1 MDTRGT
7 SDTDN
12 SSGSAGNESSGAK
25 KKGVKGLARALGR
38 YWYALVVLV
47 VIVAG
52 AIAWFV
58 QQASADA
65 AWQKATDDYGRAD
78 YAAAAKL
85 LDNVAVPTD
94 EKRLTVYAQTM
105 LATRQLDKA
114 LPAYNSLYAKK
125 KDPAVKIVI
134 GNIYNEQKKY
144 DEAAKTYRDIINAN
158 TTYIQAYVNLSTL
171 YKLQSK
177 TQDAIDVAKQGVKAN
192 PNSAT
197 LYELLISMLLDNQGS
212 TDYKQAVATLKKL
225 NPSDPLLQ
233 TLKK

>member
-1 MDTRGT
+1 MDIRGT
-7 SDTDN
+7 SDTGN
-12 SSGSAGNESSGAK
+12 SSGSAGVESSGAK
-25 KKGVKGLARALGR
+25 KKGAKGLVKVLGR
-38 YWYALVVLV
+38 YWYVVVVLV
-47 VIVAG
+47 VVVAG
-52 AIAWFV
+52 VVAWFV
-58 QQASADA
+58 QQASADVV
-65 AWQKATDDYGRAD
+65 WQKATDDYGRAD
-78 YAAAAKL
+78 YASAAKL
-85 LDNVAVPTD
+85 LDNMAVPTD

-125 KDPAVKIVI
+125 KDPAIKIII

-144 DEAAKTYRDIINAN
+144 DEAAKTYREIISAN

-171 YKLQSK
+171 YKLQGK
-177 TQDAIDVAKQGVKAN
+177 TQDSVDVAKQGVKAN

-197 LYELLISMLLDNQGS
+197 LYELLISMLLEDQGS
-212 TDYKQAVATLKKL
+212 ADYKEAVATLKKL

>member
-1 MDTRGT
+1 M
-7 SDTDN
+7 
-12 SSGSAGNESSGAK
+12 
-25 KKGVKGLARALGR
+25 VRALR
-38 YWYALVVLV
+38 NYWYVVVVLIV
-47 VIVAG
+47 VAAGVVA
-52 AIAWFV
+52 WLV

-65 AWQKATDDYGRAD
+65 TWQKATDDYGKAD
-78 YAAAAKL
+78 YASAAKL
-85 LDNVAVPTD
+85 LENVAVPTD

-114 LPAYNSLYAKK
+114 LPAYKSLYAMK
-125 KDPAVKIVI
+125 KDPAIKIII

-144 DEAAKTYRDIINAN
+144 DEAAKTYRDIITAN
-158 TTYIQAYVNLSTL
+158 ETYIQAYVNLSTL

-177 TQDAIDVAKQGVKAN
+177 TQDAVDVAKQGVKAN

-197 LYELLISMLLDNQGS
+197 LYELLISMLLDDKGS
-212 TDYKQAVATLKKL
+212 TDYKEAVASLKKL